1 MKIRTLLVDD
11 EPLAR
16 EGVAGLLRAHPEFE
30 VVGEAEN
37 AKDARRLMREL
48 KPELAFLDVEM
59 PGMSGM
65 EMLQA
70 MPPAER
76 PAVVFVT
83 AFESYAR
90 PAFDVAAIDYLM
102 KPFTDERFAEM
113 IERVKHRLRTGRLAA
128 LDQHVEALLDRLQ
141 QTPAPAPAPAR
152 EPAPPTE
159 KLLFRSGGEI
169 HVLPV
174 AEIRWVEAQGDY
186 LKIYLAGHSVIV
198 RESIRKFIE
207 RIPGGPFV
215 RVHKSTVANTAWV
228 RRVEHLVAGDYEV
241 ELRDDTRLRVSR
253 VYRAELFQRLGY
265 L

>member
-16 EGVAGLLRAHPEFE
+16 EGLAGLLRAHPEFD

-37 AKDARRLMREL
+37 AKDARRRMQEL
-48 KPELAFLDVEM
+48 NPELVFLDVEM

-65 EMLQA
+65 DMLQA
-70 MPPAER
+70 MPPGER

-102 KPFTDERFAEM
+102 KPYTDERFAEM
-113 IERVKHRLRTGRLAA
+113 VGRVKHRLRTGRLAA
-128 LDQHVEALLDRLQ
+128 LDQHVKALLDRLR
-141 QTPAPAPAPAR
+141 QTPAPAP
-152 EPAPPTE
+152 EPSPPTE

>member
-16 EGVAGLLRAHPEFE
+16 EGLAGLLRADAEFA

-37 AKDARRLMREL
+37 AKDARRRMQEL
-48 KPELAFLDVEM
+48 KPELVFLDVEM

-65 EMLQA
+65 QMLQA
-70 MPPAER
+70 MPPDER

-113 IERVKHRLRTGRLAA
+113 VVRVKRRLRTGRLAA

-141 QTPAPAPAPAR
+141 QPPAPEAAPAAG
-152 EPAPPTE
+152 

-169 HVLPV
+169 HVLP
-174 AEIRWVEAQGDY
+174 AEEIRWVEAQGDY
-186 LKIYLAGHSVIV
+186 LKIYLGDHSVIV
-198 RESIRKFIE
+198 RESIRKFIA
-207 RIPGGPFV
+207 RVPGGPFV

-241 ELRDDTRLRVSR
+241 ELRDSTRLRVSR
-253 VYRAELFQRLGY
+253 VYRTELFRRLGH

>member
-16 EGVAGLLRAHPEFE
+16 EGLAGLLRAHPEFE
-30 VVGEAEN
+30 IVAEAEN
-37 AKDARRLMREL
+37 AKDARRRLREL
-48 KPELAFLDVEM
+48 RPELIFLDVQM
-59 PGMSGM
+59 PGMNGVD
-65 EMLQA
+65 LLHA
-70 MPPAER
+70 MPPGER

-83 AFESYAR
+83 AFDSYAR
-90 PAFDVAAIDYLM
+90 PAFDLAAIDYLM

-128 LDQHVEALLDRLQ
+128 LDRHVVALLDRLQ
-141 QTPAPAPAPAR
+141 QPPVPTP
-152 EPAPPTE
+152 EAPPVTE

-169 HVLPV
+169 HVLSV
-174 AEIRWVEAQGDY
+174 DEIRWVEAQGDY
-186 LKIYLAGHSVIV
+186 LKIHLAGHSVIV
-198 RESIRKFIE
+198 RESIRKFVA
-207 RIPGGPFV
+207 RLPGGPFV

-253 VYRAELFQRLGY
+253 VYRTELFQRLGHT
-265 L
+265 